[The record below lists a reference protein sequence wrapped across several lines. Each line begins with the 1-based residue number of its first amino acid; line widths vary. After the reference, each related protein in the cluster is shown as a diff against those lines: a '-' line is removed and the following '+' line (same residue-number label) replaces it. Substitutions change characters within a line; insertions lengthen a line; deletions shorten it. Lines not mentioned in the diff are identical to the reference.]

1 MKSLCGGVVI
11 QCRWGNEGETRPAG
25 IGGVLHNSDGVVL
38 VVLSYDVG
46 CMESNVDEVVTI
58 LEALHS
64 FVSACFLALLV
75 VERDSLNAI
84 SWVSSFATFPW
95 RYQFNFNEIKYLSS
109 LLRVKF
115 QHMAR
120 LGNGFAD
127 SLAKQNLQNQEWID
141 LRIY

>member
-1 MKSLCGGVVI
+1 M
-11 QCRWGNEGETRPAG
+11 
-25 IGGVLHNSDGVVL
+25 HYSDGVVL

-84 SWVSSFATFPW
+84 SWVSSFTMFPW

-109 LLRVKF
+109 LLHVKF